1 METDF
6 DLVRE
11 ALEASWDRNTS
22 YQMAFE
28 ENNPALGQCYSTS
41 RVIQILC
48 PEAEIVEGEVWT
60 GNRIEKH
67 FWNLFLADGVERHVD
82 LTWDQFPESSEI
94 RSWRVRTR
102 ESLGDSPETT
112 DRVNLLLERVNA
124 HVSRQRQEARATE
137 RKDGFNKFG
146 VATGDNVS
154 S

>member
-41 RVIQILC
+41 RVIQILF

-67 FWNLFLADGVERHVD
+67 FWNLLLANGVERHVD
-82 LTWDQFPESSEI
+82 LTWKQFPGSSEI
-94 RSWRVRTR
+94 RNWSVRAR
-102 ESLGDSPETT
+102 ESLGDSQETI

-124 HVSRQRQEARATE
+124 NVSRQKQEARATE
-137 RKDGFNKFG
+137 TKEARTNR
-146 VATGDNVS
+146 A
-154 S
+154 

>member
-41 RVIQILC
+41 RVIQILF

-67 FWNLFLADGVERHVD
+67 FWNLLLANGVERHVD
-82 LTWDQFPESSEI
+82 LTWKQFPGNSEI
-94 RSWRVRTR
+94 RNWSVRTR
-102 ESLGDSPETT
+102 ESLGDSPETI
-112 DRVNLLLERVNA
+112 DRVNLLLQRVNA
-124 HVSRQRQEARATE
+124 YVSHQKLEARAAE
-137 RKDGFNKFG
+137 SKDF
-146 VATGDNVS
+146 
-154 S
+154 

>member
-11 ALEASWDRNTS
+11 ALEVSWDRSTS

-41 RVIQILC
+41 RVIQILF

-67 FWNLFLADGVERHVD
+67 FWNLMLANGVERHVD
-82 LTWDQFPESSEI
+82 FTWKQFPESSEV
-94 RSWRVRTR
+94 RNWRVRTR
-102 ESLGDSPETT
+102 ESLGDSPETI
-112 DRVNLLLERVNA
+112 DRVNLLLERVNVHIA
-124 HVSRQRQEARATE
+124 RQRQE
-137 RKDGFNKFG
+137 FI
-146 VATGDNVS
+146 ATGSKDSPNKAGA
-154 S
+154 

>member
-6 DLVRE
+6 ELVRE

-22 YQMAFE
+22 YLMAFE

-41 RVIQILC
+41 RVIQILF

-67 FWNLFLADGVERHVD
+67 FWNLLLANGVERHVD
-82 LTWDQFPESSEI
+82 LTWKQFPESSEI
-94 RSWRVRTR
+94 RNWIVRTR
-102 ESLGDSPETT
+102 ESLGDSPETI

-124 HVSRQRQEARATE
+124 YVSHQKQEARATE
-137 RKDGFNKFG
+137 REE
-146 VATGDNVS
+146 S
-154 S
+154 